1 MQFDKTVLSSFVIL
15 LVAVLKIFKI
25 EILPDNLQ
33 TTIETIINIV
43 GGLIIYLN
51 GRKVANT
58 NLFGAIKRWVN
69 YGYYYLLS
77 LPFLKVM

>member
-33 TTIETIINIV
+33 TTIETIVNIV

-58 NLFGAIKRWVN
+58 NLFGAIKR
-69 YGYYYLLS
+69 
-77 LPFLKVM
+77 